1 VEDRYCSEKQHK
13 RANVALADDKF
24 IGWLAAFLH
33 GFLLG
38 CDMYDK

>member
-24 IGWLAAFLH
+24 IGWLAA
-33 GFLLG
+33 LLFAWLLAW
-38 CDMYDK
+38 M